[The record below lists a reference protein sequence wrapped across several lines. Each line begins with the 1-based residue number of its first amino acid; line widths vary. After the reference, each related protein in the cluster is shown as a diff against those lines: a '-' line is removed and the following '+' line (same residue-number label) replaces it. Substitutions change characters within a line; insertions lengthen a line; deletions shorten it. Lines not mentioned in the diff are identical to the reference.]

1 MAPSVGAP
9 NSAIRDAGL
18 RRFSDSQADVA
29 WLKDEEDKSARV
41 LAKSRPWQTGV
52 MISNTNTGSA
62 SAPGASLLSKPE
74 QTGIANVNQTV
85 RAVCPL
91 PQQAL
96 ALLAP
101 QVHLESLFLFADFG
115 GKIVDQKPCSW
126 I

>member
-1 MAPSVGAP
+1 
-9 NSAIRDAGL
+9 
-18 RRFSDSQADVA
+18 
-29 WLKDEEDKSARV
+29 
-41 LAKSRPWQTGV
+41 

-62 SAPGASLLSKPE
+62 SAPGASLLSRPE

-101 QVHLESLFLFADFG
+101 LVHLESLFLFADFG
-115 GKIVDQKPCSW
+115 GQIVDLALLSGQACLFGRDSSRDDRVVVGSGHVGHGFDRMPC
-126 I
+126 